1 MFTLF
6 TRELVSSI
14 NKENN
19 QLTFRLLLVTDTD
32 LKVENKNLTASS
44 REVENEIRIILCEL
58 VQKKGIFQFLIPKK

>member
-58 VQKKGIFQFLIPKK
+58 VQKKGIFQFLISKK